1 MLTNRKISLKRLSDV
16 TIIYSG
22 EYMKENKDPFGVC
35 VCHELNTPIYR
46 MALSQFEEAADRMSL
61 DSNLRERF
69 RTPQRALFVSIPVRM
84 DDGRVRVF
92 HGYRVQ
98 HDSSLGP
105 SKGGVRYHP
114 SVNFGEISALA
125 MWMTWKCALVGLPF
139 GGAKGGVCCDPKKL
153 SRGELQRLTRRYTI
167 EILPLI
173 GPDHDIP
180 APDIG
185 TDDQIMAWMMDT
197 YSQHKGFSVPA
208 VVTGKPVCIGGS
220 LGREEA
226 TGRGVVYSIIEAL
239 NYLGIGIRD
248 TTSAIQG
255 FGTVGFNAARILYE
269 MGSKV
274 IAVSDSHGG
283 IYNEKG
289 LSIPDVIKHK
299 TEHGTLQGYPGAERI
314 TNKDLLNT
322 ECTILLP
329 AALSGQITEVNAEG
343 IKCKILAE
351 GANGPTTVEADKILL
366 DKGVFI
372 IPDILANA
380 GGVIV
385 SYFEWVQDLQKYFW
399 KEREINERLLDI
411 ITTAFKNVLQFSLS
425 KKVSLRMAAL
435 MLGIERL
442 AEAHLSRGLYP

>member
-1 MLTNRKISLKRLSDV
+1 
-16 TIIYSG
+16 
-22 EYMKENKDPFGVC
+22 MKETYIC
-35 VCHELNTPIYR
+35 YELNTPIYR
-46 MALSQFEEAADRMSL
+46 MALSQFEEAADRMNL
-61 DSNLRERF
+61 DDNLRERF

-98 HDSSLGP
+98 HDDSLGP

-114 SVNFGEISALA
+114 SVNLGEIAALS
-125 MWMTWKCALVGLPF
+125 MWMTWKCALVGLPY
-139 GGAKGGVCCDPKKL
+139 GGAKGGVCCNPKIL
-153 SRGELQRLTRRYTI
+153 SRNELQRLTRRYTI

-185 TDDQIMAWMMDT
+185 TDHQIMAWMMDT
-197 YSQHKGFSVPA
+197 YSQQKGFSVPA

-220 LGREEA
+220 LGRDEA
-226 TGRGVVYSIIEAL
+226 TGRGVVYTILEAL
-239 NYLGIGIRD
+239 SYLAIEIRD
-248 TTSAIQG
+248 TTSVIQG
-255 FGTVGFNAARILYE
+255 FGSVGSNAARILHE

-274 IAVSDSHGG
+274 IAVSDSQGG
-283 IYNEKG
+283 IYNNKG
-289 LSIPDVIKHK
+289 LLIPDVIKYK
-299 TEHGTLQGYPGAERI
+299 KDHGALQGYPGAETI
-314 TNKDLLNT
+314 TNRDLLET

-329 AALSGQITEVNAEG
+329 AALSGQITEENAAE

-351 GANGPTTVEADKILL
+351 GANGPTTLEADKILL
-366 DKGVFI
+366 DKGVFL

-399 KEREINERLLDI
+399 KEKEINERLLDI
-411 ITTAFKNVLQFSLS
+411 ITTAFKRTLQFSLL
-425 KKVSLRMAAL
+425 KKVNMRMGAL
-435 MLGIERL
+435 MLGIDKI